1 MKNFVTGVVGGILGA
16 LVITWLYPQLGF
28 SQRLAQVSSNIQAL
42 PTSGEQGVVLPG
54 LSSHEQAVTTAVK
67 IASPAV
73 VSIVLSANVPVIERG
88 GLNPFNDF
96 FGGQLPFGFQTPS
109 LQTPQG
115 GTVLREIGGGSGF
128 LISSDG
134 LILTNRHVVER
145 EGVQYTVFTTDGK
158 KHDAKVVTVD
168 PALDLAV
175 IKIDGSGYPFL
186 ALGNSDELT
195 PGQTVIAIGNALA
208 ELKNTVSV
216 GVISGLSRS
225 IVAGDELGGR
235 TELLEQVV
243 QTDAAINPGNSGGPL
258 LNLRGQVEAV
268 NVAVAE
274 GSQSIGFAIPIN
286 EAQAVIQ
293 AAKTG
298 QKISRAFLGVRHIQ
312 ITPAL
317 KEQEKLSVDYGAL
330 VARGNNVSEVAV
342 TPGSPADKAGIVE
355 NDVILELDGVKIDQN
370 HSLASQIRRKQ
381 VGQVIKLKVLHDG
394 QEREVNATLAE
405 LPE

>member
-1 MKNFVTGVVGGILGA
+1 MKTFLTGIVGGLLGA
-16 LVITWLYPQLGF
+16 LAVVWIFPQIGF
-28 SQRLAQVSSNIQAL
+28 TQRLAQTDSGVLTL
-42 PTSGEQGVVLPG
+42 PTSGQQGTVLPG
-54 LSSHEQAVTTAVK
+54 LSSHEEAVTTAVK

-73 VSIVLSANVPVIERG
+73 VSIILTADVPILERG
-88 GLNPFNDF
+88 GNNPFNNF
-96 FGGQLPFGFQTPS
+96 FGVQPPFGFQIP
-109 LQTPQG
+109 TPQTQQR
-115 GTVLREIGGGSGF
+115 GTIQQEIGGGSGF

-134 LILTNRHVVER
+134 LILTNRHVVDR
-145 EGVQYTVFTTDGK
+145 EDVQYTVFTTDGK
-158 KHDAKVVTVD
+158 KHDAKVATLD

-186 ALGNSDELT
+186 ALGNSDQLI

-216 GVISGLSRS
+216 GVISGLARS
-225 IVAGDELGGR
+225 IVAGDALGQM
-235 TELLEQVV
+235 ELLEQVV

-258 LNLRGQVEAV
+258 LNLHGQVEAV

-286 EAQAVIQ
+286 EAQAVIE

-298 QKISRAFLGVRHIQ
+298 KKISRAFLGVRHIQ
-312 ITPAL
+312 VTPAL
-317 KEQEKLSVDYGAL
+317 TEQEGLPVDYGAL
-330 VARGNNVSEVAV
+330 IIRGENSGEVAV
-342 TPGSPADKAGIVE
+342 TPSSPADKAGVVE
-355 NDVILELDGVKIDQN
+355 NDIVLEIDGVKIDQE

-381 VGQVIKLKVLHDG
+381 VGQVVKLKILHDG
-394 QEREVNATLAE
+394 QEKEVSATLGE